1 MGINNGDL
9 IQIMAEGSIDGTD
22 QICLNVFYYRYIV
35 LTPALNEIY
44 PALWNAFDSTVLE
57 AVKGIQATEYLWK
70 NGYIRNLSNGVDEYS
85 VTLGTSEDRG
95 RKTSPPLPSYVTYT
109 FRLKRESAVT
119 RNGYKRFAGVSEG
132 DGQDNN
138 YNPGTTEVAA
148 VNSAL
153 AADLNIGLVPA
164 FEPIIV
170 KRPIPSLAVGYQYA
184 SIGSAD
190 FRGIGSQN
198 TRKPRRG
205 I

>member
-1 MGINNGDL
+1 MGVSNGDL
-9 IQIMAEGSIDGTD
+9 IQIIAEGAIDGTD
-22 QICLNVFYYRYIV
+22 QTCLNIFYYRYIV

-44 PALWNAFDSTVLE
+44 PALWNAFDATVLE
-57 AVKGIQATEYLWK
+57 AVKGIQASEYLWR
-70 NGYIRNLSNGVDEYS
+70 NGYIKNLSNGVDEWS
-85 VTLGTSEDRG
+85 TTLGTSEDRG
-95 RKTSPPLPSYVTYT
+95 RKASPPLPSYVTYT
-109 FRLKRESAVT
+109 FRLKRESAIT

-132 DGQDNN
+132 DGQDNS
-138 YNPGTTEVAA
+138 YSPGTTQIAD
-148 VNSAL
+148 VNAAL

-170 KRPIPSLAVGYQYA
+170 KRPISVPAGVYQYA